1 MRACVRTCVCVRA
14 FVRMCV
20 RACVRVRV
28 RVRVRACVRADRI
41 RSWLAPEALNRGA
54 ALPLLGGGR
63 RAGAE
68 GLFSP

>member
-14 FVRMCV
+14 FV

-41 RSWLAPEALNRGA
+41 RGWLAPEALNRGA